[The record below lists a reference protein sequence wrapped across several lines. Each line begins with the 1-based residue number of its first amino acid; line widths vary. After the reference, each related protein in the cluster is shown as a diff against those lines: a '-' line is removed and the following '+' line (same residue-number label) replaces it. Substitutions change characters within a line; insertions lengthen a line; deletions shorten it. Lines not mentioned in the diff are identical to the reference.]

1 MYDDREMEPSCLRL
15 SRLPQTTRLFA
26 DFLDDFQKVSR
37 FYAYS
42 PDENGLLASARV
54 AQNGGPDAK
63 TRLGVV
69 EVVRAENR
77 AFGSDESV
85 SRNLDKLAAGAVAVV
100 TGQQVALFGGPAY
113 AVHKAITAIHW
124 AKWLTEHGIP
134 AVPVF
139 WLATEDHD
147 FAEVN
152 HVDWLLHDGLTRLEY
167 HPANAG
173 AGEPVGGILLNEEIR
188 KLAAGAAANLMG
200 PRAAEVGSALVESYR
215 AGETMGSAFGKLLGR
230 IFARRGLI
238 LMDPRNAELHRL
250 AAPVFVN
257 AIERAAEW
265 TDELLARGKALEKA
279 GYHAQV
285 KVAAQ
290 STLLFRLVNGRR
302 EAVRRRGEQ
311 FVAGGKTFSR
321 EEALAAVRDS
331 PEEFTANALLRPV
344 MQDALLPTAAYIGG
358 AAEIAYFAQSEVV
371 YRAAGVRMPAVL
383 PRAGFTLVD
392 ARASRTLR
400 KYRLQFADVL
410 RGRQRLRAKMEHEV
424 LPKILARRFSTG
436 EKTLRRLLRNF
447 RAPLRRL
454 DPTLAGALKTA
465 ERKML
470 YQYEKLR
477 GKAGRAEGFRTGVL
491 ERDKRRLLDV
501 LYPARG
507 LQERSLSLLPF
518 LAAQPR
524 NLLDDLLVSLR
535 AGNSGQSIACCVCGS
550 GRYFSARPTGFF
562 LRISQR

>member
-26 DFLDDFQKVSR
+26 DFLDDFDKVSR

-42 PDENGLLASARV
+42 PDENGLLASARAAQSAGPSVETRREV
-54 AQNGGPDAK
+54 AEIL
-63 TRLGVV
+63 R
-69 EVVRAENR
+69 EENR
-77 AFGSDESV
+77 AFGADESV
-85 SRNLDKLAAGAVAVV
+85 LQNLDKLAAGAVAVV
-100 TGQQVALFGGPAY
+100 TGQQAGLFGGPAY
-113 AVHKAITAIHW
+113 TFYKAVTAIHW
-124 AKWLTEHGIP
+124 AEWLTEQGIP
-134 AVPVF
+134 AMPVF

-152 HVDWLLHDGLTRLEY
+152 HVDWPLHDGLTRLEY

-173 AGEPVGGILLNEEIR
+173 VGEPVGGILSNEEIS
-188 KLAAGAAANLMG
+188 KLAAGAAANLTG
-200 PRAAEVGSALVESYR
+200 PRATEVGSALVESYR
-215 AGETMGSAFGKLLGR
+215 AGETMGSAFGKLLAR
-230 IFARRGLI
+230 IFAGRGLI

-250 AAPVFVN
+250 AAPVFVS
-257 AIERAAEW
+257 AIEQAGPR
-265 TDELLARGKALEKA
+265 TDELLARGKALDKA

-285 KVAAQ
+285 KAAAQ
-290 STLLFRLVNGRR
+290 STLLFRTLNGRR
-302 EAVRRRGEQ
+302 EAVRRREEE

-321 EEALAAVRDS
+321 DEALAALRDS
-331 PEEFTANALLRPV
+331 PEEFTANVLLRPV

-392 ARASRTLR
+392 ARTSRTLR

-410 RGRQRLRAKMEHEV
+410 RGRQRLRAKMEHEI
-424 LPKILARRFSTG
+424 LPKILARRFSMG

-477 GKAGRAEGFRTGVL
+477 GNAGRAEGFRTGVL
-491 ERDKRRLLDV
+491 ERDERRLLDV
-501 LYPARG
+501 LYPGRG
-507 LQERSLSLLPF
+507 LQERSLSFLPF
-518 LAAQPR
+518 LAAQPG
-524 NLLDDLLVSLR
+524 NLLDDLLRVVREESPAEHHVL
-535 AGNSGQSIACCVCGS
+535 
-550 GRYFSARPTGFF
+550 F
-562 LRISQR
+562 LR